1 MLQNPAAPS
10 PVFESD
16 VLDEHVSALQGD
28 RPMAMFGLKALN
40 DILGGVH
47 PGLNYAIG
55 TAPGKGKTTLALQ
68 EADKLAADGHPVVY
82 VSAELPAHKLLEKSL
97 ARLSR
102 GELALSEVSDA
113 AAEGH
118 PGHEVFASAL
128 DEYRGR
134 IAPNICITG
143 ALNIVE
149 LSSLVGLM
157 ARERGEVP
165 IVFVDYLQLLA
176 CGVTPDQQFIDE
188 RLAITACVKGLREIS
203 NLYGSPVIA
212 LSSTTRKSYESGKSN
227 RPNLGMFGGSSA
239 VEYGFDSVLYL
250 ADDDDKPE
258 WPFDSPAAG
267 TPLKL
272 IALKNRYGTLGE
284 ARLDFNGAHA
294 TFFDRG

>member
-1 MLQNPAAPS
+1 MQRPNANPL
-10 PVFESD
+10 VFELD
-16 VLDEHVSALQGD
+16 VLDEHVHALQED
-28 RPMAMFGLKALN
+28 KPIATFGLDALN
-40 DILGGVH
+40 SILGGVY

-82 VSAELPAHKLLEKSL
+82 VSAELPAHKLIEKSL
-97 ARLSR
+97 ARLSG
-102 GELALSEVSDA
+102 GELALSEV
-113 AAEGH
+113 
-118 PGHEVFASAL
+118 
-128 DEYRGR
+128 
-134 IAPNICITG
+134 T
-143 ALNIVE
+143 
-149 LSSLVGLM
+149 
-157 ARERGEVP
+157 RERGEVP
-165 IVFVDYLQLLA
+165 IVFIDYLQLLA
-176 CGVTPDQQFIDE
+176 CGTTADQQFIDE

-212 LSSTTRKSYESGKSN
+212 LSSTTRKSYDSGKSA

-258 WPFDSPAAG
+258 WPYESPATG

-284 ARLDFNGAHA
+284 ARLDFDGAHA
-294 TFFDRG
+294 TFRDRG